1 MLQFYVKG
9 SNNMDEF
16 SLLYPNNKRVMT
28 SYLSNEAV
36 NDLSINYICDA
47 LTEDSFEKNSIK
59 NILTEIT
66 CDEETIKYRRDI
78 FDDFLNYKELRNNL
92 TNMLSMLAELRD
104 LERFQKDTDASSIWQ
119 LINRL
124 REIDGYIDCIS
135 KMKDCLNSTP
145 IKSKG
150 LLSLKKV
157 VKDIHESGGFDLLK
171 EDIDATFEKARS
183 LRSITIGVNLDDML
197 RPYSAGVLALNDKEF
212 SSGGLLK
219 KFMSFA
225 ANQDELNHGTDFTG
239 LRSFHSAQ
247 SSASEIVFGNFQTG
261 PNRDAHIET
270 TATGGDK
277 LSDSLKKVVTD
288 ILKKIVKDI
297 KSVLQKYINVS
308 GYSLVKLMP
317 EIIFYIRWAELIEKI
332 KDKGLPICKAE
343 IINSQERKLKADGI
357 YNLKLAIKAV
367 KGEDINIVTNEI
379 NFDDNGRIYILTGPN
394 RGGKTTYTQAV
405 GLLFLLAQ
413 NGIYT
418 PADSVVLSPC
428 DNIFTHFP
436 ADENETVDLGR
447 LGEESQRLSNI
458 FSIATN
464 KSLMLLNE
472 SLATTNVA
480 EGVYIARDVLKSM
493 RYLGCRAIFNT
504 HMHELAVDLDNLN
517 SSDGSSVIESMITGV
532 DNGKR
537 SFKVAIAPPQGVSYA
552 KDIAEKYGVTYEQI
566 KKAIDN
572 KMN

>member
-1 MLQFYVKG
+1 ME
-9 SNNMDEF
+9 EF
-16 SLLYPNNKRVMT
+16 SLLYPENRKVKYSR
-28 SYLSNEAV
+28 LSSEAV
-36 NDLSINYICDA
+36 NDLSIDYICDA
-47 LTEDSFEKNSIK
+47 LTNDSFEKNSIK

-78 FDDFLNYKELRNNL
+78 FDDFLNYKELRDNL
-92 TNMLSMLAELRD
+92 TNMLSMLSELRD
-104 LERFQKDTDASSIWQ
+104 LERFQKDTDASSLWQ

-135 KMKDCLNSTP
+135 KMKECLNSIP
-145 IKSKG
+145 IHSKG
-150 LLSLKKV
+150 LLNLKKV
-157 VKDIHESGGFDLLK
+157 VEEIHESGGFDLLK
-171 EDIDATFEKARS
+171 EDINTTFEKARS

-212 SSGGLLK
+212 SSAGLLK

-225 ANQDELNHGTDFTG
+225 ANQDELNHGTDFTS
-239 LRSFHSAQ
+239 LRSFHSVQ
-247 SSASEIVFGNFQTG
+247 SSASELVFGSFQAG
-261 PNRDAHIET
+261 PNKDAHIET
-270 TATGGDK
+270 TATGSDK
-277 LSDSLKKVVTD
+277 LSDSLKRVVTD

-317 EIIFYIRWAELIEKI
+317 EIIFYIRFAELIEKI
-332 KDKGLPICKAE
+332 RDKGLPICKPE
-343 IINSQERKLKADGI
+343 IISSSERKLTAFGI
-357 YNLKLAIKAV
+357 HNLKLAIKAV
-367 KGEDINIVTNEI
+367 KGEDIDIITNEI
-379 NFDDNGRIYILTGPN
+379 NFDDKAGIYILTGPN

-405 GLLFLLAQ
+405 GLLYLLAQ
-413 NGIYT
+413 NGIYA
-418 PADSVVLSPC
+418 PAKSVILSPC

-458 FSIATN
+458 FAVATN
-464 KSLMLLNE
+464 KSLILLNE

-504 HMHELAVDLDNLN
+504 HMHELASNLDELN
-517 SSDGSSVIESMITGV
+517 SSVEGNSIIESMITGV
-532 DNGKR
+532 DKGQR
-537 SFKVAIAPPQGVSYA
+537 SFKVTIAPPQGVSYA

-566 KKAIDN
+566 KKSIDDKKN
-572 KMN
+572 